1 MILMDIL
8 IFVVLIIFRVTR
20 VFSFSCCT
28 GLNDFQWLCDFDILT
43 GVLDIPLYFDGFA
56 FLELRR
62 FGWFE
67 YTFLVSWRR
76 LDDSRDYLIDL

>member
-1 MILMDIL
+1 MLQG
-8 IFVVLIIFRVTR
+8 
-20 VFSFSCCT
+20 FSRFPVAE

-43 GVLDIPLYFDGFA
+43 VVLDIPLYFDGFA
-56 FLELRR
+56 FLELRW

-67 YTFLVSWRR
+67 YSFLFSRRR